1 MTAPALI
8 NSLTYTKTSA
18 FTDAAPGVA
27 PANGW
32 RFIPVEGVPK
42 ATLVNELAESKETN
56 TTGTASR
63 SYKQRGRCEIGYR
76 HRLFHGGV
84 AATATKCFQK
94 EILEDYLNATATQ
107 TPTAMTV
114 GAASGAGKT
123 GNLKVNSTASCAV
136 GQGIFVG
143 PAAGSSGEFRI
154 ITAIPSGTE
163 LTLDQD
169 LAVAANYASGAT
181 VYPCFNF
188 APAMGA
194 KTSHLWL
201 NQALSGHGNLMG
213 PGTITDLKFTGL
225 AAGEGG
231 FMEAT
236 FQGDDFAAGITPTTT
251 VDDYT
256 NNGIIVAK
264 GSSVSI
270 DNTDVAV
277 AQLDFNP
284 NLKWVWQPATSGT
297 NGRQG
302 TTMAGM
308 DNPVLELT
316 EYYVAGR
323 WTRYADR
330 APVPVRFMF
339 FGGALSTNAQKAT
352 GGFGL
357 FMPAC
362 EIKVD
367 EAELDGMRAQKVTFK
382 GISPAYAPAAY
393 GFSSLT
399 KPFSLHIAGGVV

>member
-1 MTAPALI
+1 MTNPAPI
-8 NSLTYTKTSA
+8 NRLTYTKNTNFS
-18 FTDAAPGVA
+18 DAAPGVA
-27 PANGW
+27 PSNGW
-32 RFIPVEGVPK
+32 RLIPAEGVPK
-42 ATLVNELAESKETN
+42 ATKENILAESRETN
-56 TTGTASR
+56 SYGTSSR
-63 SYKQRGRCEIGYR
+63 SYKQRGRCELGFKS
-76 HRLFHGGV
+76 RLFHGAA
-84 AATATKCFQK
+84 AATATKCFLK

-114 GAASGAGKT
+114 GVASGAGKT
-123 GNLKVNSTASCAV
+123 ANLKVNSTTSCTV
-136 GQGIFVG
+136 GMGIFVG

-154 ITAIPSGTE
+154 ITAVVSATE

-169 LAVAANYASGAT
+169 LSVAANYASGAT

-188 APAMGA
+188 LPAVGA

-201 NQALSGHGNLMG
+201 NQELSGHTDLLGA
-213 PGTITDLKFTGL
+213 GTITDLKFTGL

-231 FMEAT
+231 FIEAM
-236 FQGDDFAAGITPTTT
+236 FQGDDFTTGVTPTTV

-264 GSSVSI
+264 GSAVSI

-277 AQLDFNP
+277 ADVNFSP
-284 NLKWVWQPATSGT
+284 NIKWTWQPATSGT

-302 TTMAGM
+302 TTLVSME
-308 DNPVLELT
+308 NPVLEMT

-323 WTRYADR
+323 WTKYADR
-330 APVPVRFMF
+330 SVVPVRFMF
-339 FGGALSTNAQKAT
+339 HGSALSTNAQKAT

-382 GISPAYAPAAY
+382 GINPAYAATSY

-399 KPFSLHIAGGVV
+399 KPFGLYVLGGAA